1 MFAQVAINLPM
12 FARENWVIIPLF
24 PMFAWD
30 IIKVLIQGT
39 YTMTYNPN
47 AIAQKN
53 YPQFRTDYDR
63 IILDITK
70 PDGTPSK
77 GEFLIPSD
85 ELFSMTYGELIEFIE
100 NMMPEGYQLIS
111 YSFQHA

>member
-1 MFAQVAINLPM
+1 
-12 FARENWVIIPLF
+12 
-24 PMFAWD
+24 
-30 IIKVLIQGT
+30 
-39 YTMTYNPN
+39 MTYNPN
-47 AIAQKN
+47 AIAFGKWRSHIAQKN